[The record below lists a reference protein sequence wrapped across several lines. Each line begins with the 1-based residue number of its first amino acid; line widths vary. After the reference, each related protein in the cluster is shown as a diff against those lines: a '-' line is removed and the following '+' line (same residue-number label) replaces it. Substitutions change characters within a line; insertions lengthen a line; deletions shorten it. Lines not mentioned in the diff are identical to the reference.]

1 MLNPGVVLSAVVA
14 QHYER
19 VRPNNAIQEEGCGSR
34 EKRGG
39 VPIPVLGLY
48 LVLLVVATSFLE
60 IHDHGDVSFFESGNH
75 LIVGCSL

>member
-19 VRPNNAIQEEGCGSR
+19 VRLNNAIQEEEYESR

-39 VPIPVLGLY
+39 APIPVLGLY
-48 LVLLVVATSFLE
+48 LVLLVVVISFLE
-60 IHDHGDVSFFESGNH
+60 IHDHGDVSVFESDNH
-75 LIVGCSL
+75 VIVGCSL